1 MTRPFQIHRTIRLR
15 KNALPIKLGM
25 SGGSLLLR
33 KGGAGEGSSYDSLEQ
48 YREITGMGMF
58 AGGGAL
64 RNLEPKSMGRKPKNI
79 RF

>member
-1 MTRPFQIHRTIRLR
+1 MTRGFQIQRTFRLR

-33 KGGAGEGSSYDSLEQ
+33 RGGAGEGSSYDSPEQ
-48 YREITGMGMF
+48 YREITGMGM
-58 AGGGAL
+58 AL
-64 RNLEPKSMGRKPKNI
+64 RNLEPKSIGRKVRNI

>member
-1 MTRPFQIHRTIRLR
+1 MTRGFQIQRTFRLR

-33 KGGAGEGSSYDSLEQ
+33 RGGAGEGSSYDSPEQ
-48 YREITGMGMF
+48 YREITGMGM
-58 AGGGAL
+58 GMSSAL
-64 RNLEPKSMGRKPKNI
+64 RNLEPKSIGRKVRNI